1 MPNLPLP
8 CARERVAVVG
18 RVRRTAMMGEPL
30 PIARDDVATV
40 PVFQRVI
47 VWGAKDN
54 IELVP
59 RADNWSRLRHVRVR

>member
-1 MPNLPLP
+1 
-8 CARERVAVVG
+8 
-18 RVRRTAMMGEPL
+18 MMGEPL
-30 PIARDDVATV
+30 RIARDDVATV